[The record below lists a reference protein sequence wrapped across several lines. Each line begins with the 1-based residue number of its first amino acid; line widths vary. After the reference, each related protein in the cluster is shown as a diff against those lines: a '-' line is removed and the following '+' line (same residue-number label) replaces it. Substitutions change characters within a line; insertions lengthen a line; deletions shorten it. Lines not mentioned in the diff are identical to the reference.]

1 MMGAPLEGRPIG
13 LEERPIGLEKA
24 LRLKRSA
31 PQAKRPSSEALLLTL
46 LILFLCIPR
55 SSFAA
60 TDSAQADFTAW
71 SGYWWPTSG
80 GGLATGIGYRG
91 HPAPLEKYELLKD
104 GVYPGLATEWYLDHN
119 YDPDAPNWYGLCGA
133 WAAASVSEN
142 IEFYPSIIDGI
153 LFNVGDKNGLL
164 TACHENDVNI
174 RINSHDP
181 EVFHEWLLQYIK
193 NSGIAFYAELEPG
206 DEVWNYP
213 IYRYEMET
221 LNYGDSIS
229 VTCRIW
235 YADDLVDPDYQGTKA
250 MTKLYTYILY
260 KGENDEI
267 TGGEWTGASIYNH
280 PQQLVLP
287 LSQSTNNPYLDYD
300 FIRNIAVS
308 RDDELESDQTV
319 DISPGGYNLILLNED
334 VYRIACDEGD
344 TILLHVEKNDDFEEG
359 ISVVVLDADER
370 VVYSDTIHEEK
381 DITIDALTTPYTLS
395 FIRNDYGGGG
405 VYHLDFDLKKAF
417 EFANLKIQKG
427 FGWGGFAITNAG
439 DMACDRIYVVGYGK
453 DGFPTETYV
462 GPFSLASGQK
472 RTVMISDFD
481 VSVVDRDDFTGV
493 KVLAPSALKVVNLF
507 GYFEKNMSCYSAMS
521 GRSRFVIPDFSTWW
535 DYSYSVSWGIY
546 NPGLEDQN
554 VSAELFSPD
563 GGTVDSVSLTIPANR
578 AVHYNSSDSPF
589 AVDENNGWALIAVD
603 DGNALQGYTE
613 WLKNG
618 IVKAEAMGTLGTG
631 RKFFVPHVL
640 NTSFWNQRITLINVS
655 NTINSI
661 TITLV
666 DGSTLEITD
675 IILNPHE
682 KKTMTIAVLFPYVD
696 SEALNRSGLVI
707 AAEQDIAGFVS
718 LETSGDDMYYSLLDE
733 TDIFQALVIPHVA
746 SNEYWW
752 SGFALFNP
760 FTEPVAASLL
770 PYDSN
775 GNLMEGCGLDRAIE
789 PSQKDVFTVADLFGS
804 VASEISF
811 LKIQVNSGP
820 GLVGIFGYG
829 NADCSMLSGSVMR

>member
-1 MMGAPLEGRPIG
+1 M
-13 LEERPIGLEKA
+13 A
-24 LRLKRSA
+24 LRCLIEGCDSDSVKRHTGILWMIAVFIVLVFA
-31 PQAKRPSSEALLLTL
+31 PAL
-46 LILFLCIPR
+46 
-55 SSFAA
+55 SYGAS
-60 TDSAQADFTAW
+60 DSAEADFMPW
-71 SGYWWPTSG
+71 SGYWWPTNG
-80 GGLATGIGYRG
+80 GGLATGISYRG

-104 GVYPGLATEWYLDHN
+104 GAYPGLATRWYLDHN
-119 YDPDAPNWYGLCGA
+119 YDPYAPGWYGLCGA

-153 LFNVGDKNGLL
+153 IFNVGDKKGLL
-164 TACHENDVNI
+164 TACHENDVTI
-174 RINSHDP
+174 RINSHEP

-193 NSGIAFYAELEPG
+193 DSGIAFYAELEPG
-206 DEVWNYP
+206 EEVWNYP
-213 IYRYEMET
+213 IYRYEMDT

-235 YADDLVDPDYQGTKA
+235 YADDLVDPDYQGTKTL
-250 MTKLYTYILY
+250 TKLYTYILY
-260 KGENDEI
+260 KGENNEI

-334 VYRIACDEGD
+334 VYRITCDEGD
-344 TILLHVEKNDDFEEG
+344 TILLHVEKKDDFEQG
-359 ISVVVLDADER
+359 ISVVILDADER

-381 DITIDALTTPYTLS
+381 DITIDALTTPYTLT
-395 FIRNDYGGGG
+395 FARDDYGGGG

-453 DGFPTETYV
+453 DGLPTETYV
-462 GPFSLASGQK
+462 GSFSLASGQK

-507 GYFEKNMSCYSAMS
+507 GYFEKNMSCYSAMN

-535 DYSYSVSWGIY
+535 DYSHSVSWGIY

-613 WLKNG
+613 WLENG
-618 IVKAEAMGTLGTG
+618 IAKAEAMGTLGVG
-631 RKFFVPHVL
+631 KIFFVPHVAD
-640 NTSFWNQRITLINVS
+640 TSFWNQSITLINVS

-675 IILNPHE
+675 IILNPYE
-682 KKTMTIAVLFPYVD
+682 KETTKITDLFPYVD
-696 SEALNRSGLVI
+696 SEALNLSGLVI

-746 SNEYWW
+746 SNDYWW

-760 FTEPVAASLL
+760 SCEAVEFRIL
-770 PYDSN
+770 PYDAD
-775 GNLMEGCGLDRAIE
+775 GHVIAEHTLDRTIE
-789 PSQKDVFTVADLFGS
+789 AKRKSVFTVSDLFGDQ
-804 VASEISF
+804 ASGISF
-811 LKIQVNSGP
+811 IKFKVLNGP
-820 GLVGIFGYG
+820 GLAGVFGYG